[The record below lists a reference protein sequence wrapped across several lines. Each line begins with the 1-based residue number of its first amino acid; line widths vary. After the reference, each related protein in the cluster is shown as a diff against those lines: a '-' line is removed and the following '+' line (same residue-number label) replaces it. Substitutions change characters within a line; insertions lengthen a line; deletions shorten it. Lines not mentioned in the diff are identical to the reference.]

1 VPIAII
7 NARIFDGTKCST
19 TQPSSKELSHHGRRQ
34 ATGWSTGPQRNRRNL
49 LPGLF
54 DAHVHTSE
62 QALKLALKFG

>member
-1 VPIAII
+1 MTVVVEGTQITTVGGRPP
-7 NARIFDGTKCST
+7 DGA
-19 TQPSSKELSHHGRRQ
+19 PAHN
-34 ATGWSTGPQRNRRNL
+34 ATGANL